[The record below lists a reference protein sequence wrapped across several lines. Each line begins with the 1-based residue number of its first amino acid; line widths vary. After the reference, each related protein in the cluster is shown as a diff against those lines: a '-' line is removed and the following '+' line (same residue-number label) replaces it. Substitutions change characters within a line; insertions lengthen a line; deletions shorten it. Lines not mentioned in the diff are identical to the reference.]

1 MIMAQMAQM
10 ALPFPFVPDLR
21 ETGLLPN
28 AAQDE
33 ARTWLD
39 RTPDWPLRRMAVWG
53 ESGSGKTHLLHAWA
67 ERLGGTVVR
76 GAPANGWP
84 RGPVALDGLDAVRD
98 ELALLYLL
106 NAVAEARQPLL
117 LAATRA
123 PGRLPIRLPDLA
135 SRLRATT
142 AVRIG
147 PAPEAFLGLL
157 FARLLAERQLVVPAA
172 LQTWL
177 LNRLPRT
184 PAALRAAVAA
194 LDAAGLQSGR
204 AITRA
209 LAIAALDLHYT
220 SRGVPRMAAP
230 SRPFLG

>member
-1 MIMAQMAQM
+1 MMAQMTLA
-10 ALPFPFVPDLR
+10 FPFRPDLR
-21 ETGLLPN
+21 GAGLLPN

-33 ARTWLD
+33 AQTWLD
-39 RTPDWPLRRMAVWG
+39 RTHEWPLRRMAVWG
-53 ESGSGKTHLLHAWA
+53 AAGCGKTHLLHAWA
-67 ERLGGTVVR
+67 ERVGGTVVR
-76 GAPANGWP
+76 GAPENGWP
-84 RGPVALDGLDAVRD
+84 RGPVALDGLDGVRD

-106 NAVAEARQPLL
+106 NAVSEARQPLL

-147 PAPEAFLGLL
+147 PAPEAFLRLL
-157 FARLLAERQLVVPAA
+157 FARLLAERQLVVPTA

-177 LNRLPRT
+177 LNRLPRA
-184 PAALRAAVAA
+184 PAALRAAAA
-194 LDAAGLQSGR
+194 TLDAAGLQSGR

-209 LAIAALDLHYT
+209 LAIRVLDLHDSY
-220 SRGVPRMAAP
+220 PAMAGAGSP
-230 SRPFLG
+230 TVAAMV

>member
-1 MIMAQMAQM
+1 MSAQMV
-10 ALPFPFVPDLR
+10 LPFPFAPDLR

-39 RTPDWPLRRMAVWG
+39 RAPQWPLRRLALWG
-53 ESGSGKTHLLHAWA
+53 APGCGKTHLLHAWA
-67 ERLGGTVVR
+67 TRVGGTVLR
-76 GAPANGWP
+76 TTPANGWP
-84 RGPVALDGLDAVRD
+84 RGPVALDNLDAIRD

-106 NAVAEARQPLL
+106 NATAEARQPLL
-117 LAATRA
+117 LASLRA

-147 PAPEAFLGLL
+147 PAPDPFLRLL
-157 FARLLAERQLVVPAA
+157 FARLLAERQLTVAPA

-177 LNRLPRT
+177 LDRLPRT
-184 PAALRAAVAA
+184 PASLRAAAA
-194 LDAAGLQSGR
+194 TLDAAGLQTGR
-204 AITRA
+204 PITRT
-209 LAIAALDLHYT
+209 LATTALDLHD
-220 SRGVPRMAAP
+220 AP
-230 SRPFLG
+230 LPPPPPSPTTPALR